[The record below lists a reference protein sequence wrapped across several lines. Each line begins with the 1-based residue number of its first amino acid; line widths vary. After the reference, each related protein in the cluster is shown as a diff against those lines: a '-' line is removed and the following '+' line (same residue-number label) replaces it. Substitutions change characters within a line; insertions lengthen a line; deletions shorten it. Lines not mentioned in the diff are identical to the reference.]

1 MPGVELPHLKN
12 DQRKKVEK
20 FLVEQYQ
27 EFSKNKND
35 IVCIERLKLKL
46 NFKDDNPVSQPYTV
60 KFLNNFIMNQNNIWK
75 IW

>member
-12 DQRKKVEK
+12 DQRTKVEK

-46 NFKDDNPVSQPYTV
+46 NFKDDNSVSQPYTV

-75 IW
+75 I

>member
-46 NFKDDNPVSQPYTV
+46 NFKDDNSVSQPYTV

-75 IW
+75 I

>member
-60 KFLNNFIMNQNNIWK
+60 KFLKNFIINRNNIWK
-75 IW
+75 I

>member
-75 IW
+75 I